1 MAIQGP
7 SIRCKSCEDAATE
20 KMCNILKRLI
30 RIKRKASKGN
40 QAKKTKTTNKQL
52 RNASNHSKKE
62 FLNSHKN

>member
-1 MAIQGP
+1 
-7 SIRCKSCEDAATE
+7 
-20 KMCNILKRLI
+20 MCNILKRLI